1 MLLLDRNSEQGFVF
15 ASMMEFLSCW
25 KAKQEATI
33 NIKCKEGRAMLN
45 FSCSLGEPEQPHVAE
60 GNLHKKRK
68 ARKTKSQIRR
78 DAARAAALSP
88 PPPSKRH
95 NGKNKWQHILD
106 WERSEF
112 PAARSGPAAKVPPSL
127 DQPSPEKLRHQQEE
141 DEPFN
146 DSELPLLREDSL
158 EKEHVSSYSLCDQLD
173 TSLTDGWYAVEI
185 YEVKGSDKHGCI
197 FCKDFLKSPKI
208 KKTIFVVSP
217 NI

>member
-1 MLLLDRNSEQGFVF
+1 
-15 ASMMEFLSCW
+15 MMEFLSCW

-33 NIKCKEGRAMLN
+33 NIQCKEGRAMLN

-60 GNLHKKRK
+60 GNLRKKRK
-68 ARKTKSQIRR
+68 AKKTKSQIRR

-146 DSELPLLREDSL
+146 DSELPGGDLTGNQIGWRRVAFGVQDPEIPPMLQDRVRLR
-158 EKEHVSSYSLCDQLD
+158 K
-173 TSLTDGWYAVEI
+173 
-185 YEVKGSDKHGCI
+185 
-197 FCKDFLKSPKI
+197 
-208 KKTIFVVSP
+208 
-217 NI
+217 

>member
-33 NIKCKEGRAMLN
+33 NIQCKEGRAMPN

-127 DQPSPEKLRHQQEE
+127 DQPSLEKLRHQQEE
-141 DEPFN
+141 VEPFN
-146 DSELPLLREDSL
+146 DSKMSLLREDS
-158 EKEHVSSYSLCDQLD
+158 
-173 TSLTDGWYAVEI
+173 
-185 YEVKGSDKHGCI
+185 VKVPDVAIRELASPLHPPLLSNED
-197 FCKDFLKSPKI
+197 DFKS
-208 KKTIFVVSP
+208 V
-217 NI
+217 